1 MYLGHV
7 VLAEGVG
14 TDPAKTEA
22 VTSWPTP
29 KTLKDLRSFLGFA
42 SYYRRFVPG
51 FAQTA
56 APLHQLTAEIS
67 EKGKKKRSTIPSDRW
82 KGECQKAFDA
92 LRAALMTAPV
102 LAYPDYTKPFVV
114 ETDASDK
121 GLGAVLSQ
129 KQDGKLRVIA
139 YASRGLRGAEK
150 NMQNYSSMKLELLAL
165 KWAVAE
171 KFREYLLGAEFMVY
185 TDNNLLTYLQSKSK
199 LKAVE
204 QRWAAELASFNF
216 RIEYRA
222 GKHNANAD
230 ALSRIR
236 WPNAGGCS
244 NEEKEDA
251 RMEARLTAEVL
262 AGIVGAC
269 TVPETVRLRLLEDA
283 IHIGELYVTTPA
295 DERAEQATSLPSI
308 PREHLS
314 PST

>member
-7 VLAEGVG
+7 VSAEGVG

-222 GKHNANAD
+222 G
-230 ALSRIR
+230 
-236 WPNAGGCS
+236 
-244 NEEKEDA
+244 
-251 RMEARLTAEVL
+251 
-262 AGIVGAC
+262 
-269 TVPETVRLRLLEDA
+269 
-283 IHIGELYVTTPA
+283 
-295 DERAEQATSLPSI
+295 QAQ
-308 PREHLS
+308 RQC
-314 PST
+314 